1 MEQNS
6 IHTHTLDNDSLDNEA
21 IDNDTGDN
29 DTSAPADD
37 NAVAIIGMAGQ
48 FPGAES
54 VTQFWD
60 NLREGRESITRLEQ
74 ADLLAKG
81 LPQSTVQTML
91 DHPSYVN
98 AAASLPN
105 VENFDAEF
113 FAMPQREAEI
123 TDPQH
128 RVLLECAQDALDH
141 AGYTVSSVEG
151 DIALYTGVGLNT
163 YLLSNLMPNT
173 DVVNTMGMH
182 QLLLGND
189 KCYAAT
195 RIAYKLNLTGA
206 CVSVDTACS
215 TSLVS
220 IVMGYKALLGYECD
234 MALAGGAKVNA
245 ADTGYIHEPGSINS
259 ADGHCRAF
267 DHQASGT
274 VFGSGAGMIVM
285 KRLEDALDDGDH
297 ILGVIRGGAVN
308 NDGSQ
313 KVGFTAPNLQGQ
325 AEVIKQAFEF
335 AEVPPSS
342 ISYVEAHGTG
352 TRMGDP
358 VELQALS
365 EAFKESEEAFRESE
379 GLPGSNE
386 AQLKQSCFIGSV
398 KSNIGHLES
407 AAGVTGVIKVLKAFE
422 HKLIPASLNVEKTNP
437 AIDFA
442 NSPFKVVTEATP
454 WGTNGEINSEANTR
468 ETFPRRA
475 CVSSFG
481 LGGTNAH
488 LILEEP
494 PVQQVQSDS
503 VNESAKEPASQ
514 IMLLSAKSPNALTEL
529 AQRWRE
535 CLSEQPSSVNPQW
548 LQNLAYTSWIGR
560 QAHEHRGY
568 LVLNAGSQHS
578 NVFARF
584 TPQQAR
590 RKPNIAFV
598 LPGQGTQYVGMSRDL
613 YQRFTPFREALDAC
627 FDCFEP
633 ALTKRLRELMLAEL
647 IDAASDEEKAEQQ
660 AVFSNTRLAQPAI
673 FAHGYAMAMLLRYF
687 GITPSALLGHS
698 LGEILAA
705 QLAGVF
711 DLQSAAT
718 LVSQRADY
726 MAACKPGSMVAVQC
740 SLSDLQ
746 SAIVWLSVQQNVALD
761 IAAINVLNEPPEDE
775 LEEGQEGEIQD
786 DQSSTKIARFVPN
799 DNIVVSG
806 SERDINLL
814 CNDLRSKRIR
824 HQLLHTSHAFHSD
837 MMQSAEPALRAL
849 LSTIDATNAH
859 TPIIS
864 CFTGKPV
871 SNADLRDP
879 DYWLIQ
885 LTATVQFADGA
896 AQLPEFAQCAVDL
909 GPSSAVA
916 DLVLQNLAEPVA
928 ANEFSVFSAGRHPK
942 DKRSESDAFLACLG
956 SLWSIGAAVD
966 WQPLYGDEQAVPG
979 KLQRTPLPAYPYQK
993 VRCWID
999 PPQAE
1004 TAGQALS
1011 KEAVQEPIQEPSQA
1025 PEHTQSAQT
1034 VNVDTDMSAD
1044 MSANMSTEQKIASIW
1059 QQLLGCGEVSP
1070 NDDFF
1075 ALGGQSLL
1083 ATRMLAAVQEHTGVE
1098 ITLNDFFDQPTVSAL
1113 AVAVAAEQLVDN
1125 ADEQALAALLDELE

>member
-6 IHTHTLDNDSLDNEA
+6 IHTHTL
-21 IDNDTGDN
+21 DN

-91 DHPSYVN
+91 AHPSYVN

-151 DIALYTGVGLNT
+151 DIALYAGVGLNT

-274 VFGSGAGMIVM
+274 VFGSGAGMVVM

-342 ISYVEAHGTG
+342 ISYAEAHGTG

-365 EAFKESEEAFRESE
+365 EAFKESEEAF
-379 GLPGSNE
+379 GSNE
-386 AQLKQSCFIGSV
+386 AQLKQACFIGSV

-454 WGTNGEINSEANTR
+454 WQINSGTSAQTEY
-468 ETFPRRA
+468 PRRA

-503 VNESAKEPASQ
+503 VNESEKAPASH
-514 IMLLSAKSPNALTEL
+514 IMLLSAKSPSALTEL
-529 AQRWRE
+529 AQRWRDS
-535 CLSEQPSSVNPQW
+535 LSEQPSSVNPHW

-560 QAHEHRGY
+560 QAHEHRGF
-568 LVLNAGSQHS
+568 LVLNAGSPHNNAFADSQS
-578 NVFARF
+578 TAFARF
-584 TPQQAR
+584 APQQAR
-590 RKPNIAFV
+590 RKPNVAFV

-633 ALTKRLRELMLAEL
+633 ALTKRLRELMLAEPSN
-647 IDAASDEEKAEQQ
+647 AVGDEQKAEQQ

-761 IAAINVLNEPPEDE
+761 IAAINVLNEQPEDE
-775 LEEGQEGEIQD
+775 LEDEEEIGLDEWLEGEQPAHSAPA
-786 DQSSTKIARFVPN
+786 SSNNKIARFVPN

-814 CNDLRSKRIR
+814 CNDLRGKRIR

-864 CFTGKPV
+864 CFTGKPAN
-871 SNADLRDP
+871 NADLRDP
-879 DYWLIQ
+879 DFWLIQ

-966 WQPLYGDEQAVPG
+966 WQPLYGDEQAISG

-999 PPQAE
+999 PPQVE
-1004 TAGQALS
+1004 TSGQALS
-1011 KEAVQEPIQEPSQA
+1011 EEAVQEPSQA

-1034 VNVDTDMSAD
+1034 VNVDTDMSA
-1044 MSANMSTEQKIASIW
+1044 EQKIASIW

-1113 AVAVAAEQLVDN
+1113 AVAVAAAQLVDD